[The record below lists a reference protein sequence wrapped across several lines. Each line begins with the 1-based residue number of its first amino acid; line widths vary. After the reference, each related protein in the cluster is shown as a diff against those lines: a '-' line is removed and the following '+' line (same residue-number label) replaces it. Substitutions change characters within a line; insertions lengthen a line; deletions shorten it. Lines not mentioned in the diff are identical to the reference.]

1 MANSSYDM
9 LYLVNCGIHKVA
21 PDKEKLKDL
30 DLNELY
36 RTSRKHLLEA
46 IVGMTL
52 KNAGVDLPK
61 VWVDAISK
69 AVRKSILFDAERN
82 QIFAFMEK
90 AGIWY
95 MPLKG
100 VIFKEYYPAVGMR
113 QMSDNDILFDVS
125 FAEDLR
131 DYMVS
136 RGYEIEEFGTDVHD
150 AYHKKPVYNFE
161 MHRAL
166 YHEMI
171 NEDWVRYYQNVKE
184 RLIKDEGN
192 DFGYHFSDEDF
203 YIYILTHEYKHY
215 TINGTGLR
223 SLLDAYVY
231 LNAKEDSLDMSYI
244 ERECEKLGIAEFE
257 KQGRELCKK
266 VFSKELAQ
274 RNLTEEEKNMLDYY
288 LTSGVYGFMERRME
302 NRFGKFKEETG
313 STSKLRYA
321 FKRIFPDMDTYRV
334 FYPFFYK
341 HKWLLPVGWAY
352 RLVRWIF
359 VPERRTQIKAE
370 MKVMKK
376 IDLKEE

>member
-1 MANSSYDM
+1 M
-9 LYLVNCGIHKVA
+9 
-21 PDKEKLKDL
+21 
-30 DLNELY
+30 
-36 RTSRKHLLEA
+36 
-46 IVGMTL
+46 
-52 KNAGVDLPK
+52 
-61 VWVDAISK
+61 
-69 AVRKSILFDAERN
+69 
-82 QIFAFMEK
+82 
-90 AGIWY
+90 
-95 MPLKG
+95 
-100 VIFKEYYPAVGMR
+100 
-113 QMSDNDILFDVS
+113 
-125 FAEDLR
+125 
-131 DYMVS
+131 
-136 RGYEIEEFGTDVHD
+136 
-150 AYHKKPVYNFE
+150 
-161 MHRAL
+161 
-166 YHEMI
+166 
-171 NEDWVRYYQNVKE
+171 
-184 RLIKDEGN
+184 
-192 DFGYHFSDEDF
+192 
-203 YIYILTHEYKHY
+203 
-215 TINGTGLR
+215 
-223 SLLDAYVY
+223 Y